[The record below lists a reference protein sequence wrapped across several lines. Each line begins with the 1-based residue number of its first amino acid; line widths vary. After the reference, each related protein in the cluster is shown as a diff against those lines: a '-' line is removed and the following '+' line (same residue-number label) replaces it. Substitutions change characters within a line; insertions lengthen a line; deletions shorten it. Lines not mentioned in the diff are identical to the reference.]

1 MFILFDVG
9 GTKIRIT
16 AADKN
21 GFIGDPIIVPTPSD
35 FEEGMRV
42 ITDTALN
49 LSKGEK
55 IGAVVG
61 GLAGLL
67 DRGHMMLVYGL
78 NVWTWAGKPIKALLE
93 KSFNAPVMLENDAA
107 LAGLGESVA
116 GAGKDH
122 EIVGY
127 ITVSTGV
134 GGARITDK
142 MIDRHAFGFEPG
154 YQIIDADGTLCTRC
168 TSRDL
173 QAHISGK
180 GIEEHAGHKG
190 EEIVDRTMWEDI
202 ARHLSFGLTN
212 TIVHWSP
219 DVMVLGGSVMQSVSI
234 DRVNE
239 LVKKNLHVYPEI
251 PPIVRAQLG
260 DIGGLHGALHLARTI
275 DHL

>member
-9 GTKIRIT
+9 GTKIRIA

-21 GFIGDPIIVPTPSD
+21 GFIGDPVIVTTPSD
-35 FEEGMRV
+35 FDEGMAV
-42 ITDTALN
+42 IIDTALI

-55 IGAVVG
+55 IAAVVG

-67 DRGHMMLVYGL
+67 DRGHTMLVHGA
-78 NVWTWAGKPIKALLE
+78 NIGSWTGKPIKALLE
-93 KSFNAPVMLENDAA
+93 KSLNAPAMLENDAA

-116 GAGKDH
+116 GAGKGY

-134 GGARITDK
+134 GGARITNK

-168 TSRDL
+168 VSRDL

-180 GIEEHAGHKG
+180 GIEEHTGRKA
-190 EEIVDRTMWEDI
+190 EEATDQAIWEDV

-219 DVMVLGGSVMQSVSI
+219 DVIVLGGSVMQSVSI
-234 DRVNE
+234 ERVNE
-239 LVKKNLHVYPEI
+239 LVKENLHMYPEI

-260 DIGGLHGALHLARTI
+260 DIGGLHGALHVVRTI
-275 DHL
+275 GHL